1 MGKRGLY
8 PTLSTKK
15 SGEEVRLMMD
25 LISLC
30 DGKNTLLQIAETL
43 NTPIWELYELVDKLV
58 THKLLQENE

>member
-1 MGKRGLY
+1 
-8 PTLSTKK
+8 
-15 SGEEVRLMMD
+15 MMD

>member
-15 SGEEVRLMMD
+15 SGEQVRLMMD

-30 DGKNTLLQIAETL
+30 DGERCLLEIAESL
-43 NTPIWELYELVDKLV
+43 NTPIWELYELIEILV
-58 THKLLQENE
+58 GHKLLEVNE

>member
-30 DGKNTLLQIAETL
+30 DGKNTLLEIAETL
-43 NTPIWELYELVDKLV
+43 NTAIWDLYELIDKLLE
-58 THKLLQENE
+58 HKLLEANE